1 MVMRFLKLLFISTKS
16 PVLSMFICN
25 MLAVTQDLMS
35 MRHFGCYWWL
45 GVMISH
51 CLAWRPSAAIRHEH
65 EYGNLVAIAP
75 SGAVYRV
82 NNIGPSTKPWGT
94 LKHRFR
100 YDDRVPLITT
110 DCFHRL
116 KQDPNQSNA
125 ASLIANLCSRC
136 SNMMCAIISNA
147 ADKSSRV
154 RMSPQYVSIARRRSF
169 CTLSRAVS
177 VLWFCLYALC
187 TLHSEI
193 GDRV

>member
-1 MVMRFLKLLFISTKS
+1 MRFLRLLFISNKS
-16 PVLSMFICN
+16 SVLSMLICN

-51 CLAWRPSAAIRHEH
+51 CLAWRPSAAIRHED

-75 SGAVYRV
+75 SGVVYRV
-82 NNIGPSTKPWGT
+82 NNIGPSTKPWST

-136 SNMMCAIISNA
+136 SSMCRLPEE
-147 ADKSSRV
+147 DH
-154 RMSPQYVSIARRRSF
+154 
-169 CTLSRAVS
+169 C
-177 VLWFCLYALC
+177 VLWAELFQCCEFVYMHSALC
-187 TLHSEI
+187 TLRLET
-193 GDRV
+193 GWKF